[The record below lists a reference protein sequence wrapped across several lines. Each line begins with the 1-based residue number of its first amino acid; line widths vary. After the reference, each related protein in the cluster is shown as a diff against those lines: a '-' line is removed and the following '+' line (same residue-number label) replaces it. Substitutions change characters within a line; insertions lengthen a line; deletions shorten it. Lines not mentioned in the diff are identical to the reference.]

1 MGKKAKNRRIKRE
14 VVRLE
19 RRGHHVTTW
28 EQHDATYSSVANV
41 IMSVSQ
47 QGILLQDEELVSF
60 CKDPKVVEA
69 KAVELAQRLKGL
81 AIRLKEIR
89 DVLNFDLIPATFA
102 QNKWDDTDYP
112 TFEFGSLSSPD
123 MEAVSKYLQRTA
135 ATGSIEIDRELLNYS
150 RSILGL
156 DPKPDDEPPNTPTAT
171 SRGRILV
178 QIIS

>member
-81 AIRLKEIR
+81 TIRLKEIR
-89 DVLNFDLIPATFA
+89 AQHRGKTGIVPADQEELAMGIMVSYAEVGTEIQNTVLPLSVELSDML
-102 QNKWDDTDYP
+102 DD
-112 TFEFGSLSSPD
+112 
-123 MEAVSKYLQRTA
+123 ANN
-135 ATGSIEIDRELLNYS
+135 I
-150 RSILGL
+150 
-156 DPKPDDEPPNTPTAT
+156 
-171 SRGRILV
+171 RILTRANEAKEV
-178 QIIS
+178 A

>member
-81 AIRLKEIR
+81 TIRLKEIR
-89 DVLNFDLIPATFA
+89 AQHRGKTGIVPADQEELAMGIMVSYAEVGTEIQNTVLPLSVELSDML
-102 QNKWDDTDYP
+102 DD
-112 TFEFGSLSSPD
+112 
-123 MEAVSKYLQRTA
+123 ANN
-135 ATGSIEIDRELLNYS
+135 I
-150 RSILGL
+150 
-156 DPKPDDEPPNTPTAT
+156 
-171 SRGRILV
+171 RILTKANEAKEV
-178 QIIS
+178 A